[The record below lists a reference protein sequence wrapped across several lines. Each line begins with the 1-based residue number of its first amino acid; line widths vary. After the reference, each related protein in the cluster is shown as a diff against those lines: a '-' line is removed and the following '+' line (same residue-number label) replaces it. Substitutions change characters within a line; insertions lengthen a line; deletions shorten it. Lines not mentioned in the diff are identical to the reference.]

1 MDNGVNMEKH
11 ITKKEDI
18 IMLRIDHATWNM
30 GRIAK
35 EVGCSREFVRLVLK
49 KEGLPTAVSGWASGK
64 MKYHRNGLNTVA
76 NRKSKKYK
84 EARKEARMEKVRK
97 EAEEVEASLTIV

>member
-1 MDNGVNMEKH
+1 MEKH
-11 ITKKEDI
+11 ITKKAYI
-18 IMLRIDHATWNM
+18 IMLRIDYATWSM

-35 EVGCSREFVRLVLK
+35 EVGCSREYVRLVLK
-49 KEGLPTAVSGWASGK
+49 ESKLPTAIGGWASGK

-76 NRKSKKYK
+76 NRKSKGYK
-84 EARKEARMEKVRK
+84 EARKEARIEKVRK